1 VASYAKAERQR
12 RKFWG
17 NEFTVGINDSLA
29 KSLGNLWGQAT
40 GGSAVAA
47 APSSVSD
54 WPTAARPAGMDT
66 ALQWFKDGFVSSA
79 VPRMLFLVGG
89 PGAGKSHAAA
99 QLVAGLTETAPLE
112 DGLAHRTYLYETA
125 GRPLVVINDATI
137 VEPQKAGGSLAEDIR
152 RCMDDHSHLFA
163 CVNRGI
169 LVEELAHAKNH
180 HAAAD
185 GPILDILDW
194 LIEGN
199 ANTSSAFDGWQL
211 ERVSQNSF
219 LRSSNV
225 LRSGELVAQAVVVFV
240 DVCSLFEVAPNI
252 QVAQSG
258 DQTAIMTS
266 QLYQICRFRDR
277 ASLDSSALPAGELFG
292 RVLETLKPD
301 VTAVDA
307 DYSDPISAN
316 ITSLSKPALLNG
328 LLSVLRASE
337 IVASQRMT
345 YREVWGVL
353 CRSVVGDLPSRVP
366 ASDVQAEVLR
376 RQPQSNEPIS
386 RFAEFKELA
395 ALRYSQA
402 VYGAGSSVDLSDSAL
417 RDPVTRFTHPV
428 DPVRDAIPGKNGD
441 SNRGWSTPISDAFAG
456 QVAEGTPL
464 DGLLGNI
471 DVADPFRDAV
481 TDFDRALDQA
491 FAAATASSSMTPNG
505 RYSAIVWYGGYLMRL
520 YATAN
525 GIPAFRAE
533 VEIWTGA
540 WALSPKIPDLLEK
553 QLLTLL
559 KPARVEGASDGAS
572 LIPLFASRTNPITG
586 DSSPQ
591 LALRTATIEIS
602 TERESDSLLLRLT
615 EGNKK
620 IRAILFDF
628 PLVREAMAC
637 GEGRSGVTELSDATA
652 PRLERFRAARLVPGK
667 RMDTQRYRMVRGLG
681 DEVLSVGETL

>member
-1 VASYAKAERQR
+1 
-12 RKFWG
+12 
-17 NEFTVGINDSLA
+17 
-29 KSLGNLWGQAT
+29 
-40 GGSAVAA
+40 VAA
-47 APSSVSD
+47 TPSNLSD

-66 ALQWFKDGFVSSA
+66 ALRWFEDGFTSSQ

-99 QLVAGLTETAPLE
+99 QLVAGLTETAPLD
-112 DGLAHRTYLYETA
+112 DGLAHRTYRYETT
-125 GRPLVVINDATI
+125 GRPLVVVNDATI
-137 VEPQKAGGSLAEDIR
+137 VEPHKSGGSLAEDMRTSI
-152 RCMDDHSHLFA
+152 DDGSHLFA

-169 LVEELAHAKNH
+169 LVEELAQASGA
-180 HAAAD
+180 HAAAND
-185 GPILDILDW
+185 PVLDLLDW

-199 ANTSSAFDGWQL
+199 PRNNSTLHEWEL

-219 LRSSNV
+219 LRSGNV

-240 DVCSLFEVAPNI
+240 DVCSLFEIAPDI
-252 QVAQSG
+252 QVAESG
-258 DQTAIMTS
+258 DQTAIMTG
-266 QLYQICRFRDR
+266 QQYQICRFRDR
-277 ASLDSSALPAGELFG
+277 TNLDASTLPAGELFG
-292 RVLETLKPD
+292 SVLETLKPD
-301 VTAVDA
+301 LAAA
-307 DYSDPISAN
+307 DGDYPDPISAN
-316 ITSLSKPALLNG
+316 ISSLSKPALLNG

-337 IVASQRMT
+337 IVGSQRMT

-366 ASDVQAEVLR
+366 ASDLQAEIVR
-376 RQPQSNEPIS
+376 RQPRSDEPIA
-386 RFAEFKELA
+386 RFADFKELA

-402 VYGAGSSVDLSDSAL
+402 IYGAGSSVDLSDTAL
-417 RDPVTRFTHPV
+417 RDPVTRLTHTV
-428 DPVRDAIPGKNGD
+428 DPVRDALPGKNGD
-441 SNRGWSTPISDAFAG
+441 SNGGWSTPISDAFAG

-481 TDFDRALDQA
+481 TAFDRALDQA

-533 VEIWTGA
+533 IETWTGA
-540 WALSPKIPDLLEK
+540 WALSPKIPDPLEK

-591 LALRTATIEIS
+591 LALRTATIEIA

-667 RMDTQRYRMVRGLG
+667 SMDTQRYRMVRGLT
-681 DEVLSVGETL
+681 DEVLSVGESL